1 MIIAFIALLSS
12 TSVSADAEAFDA
24 FRQSFRAEAL
34 RAGIDADV
42 YDQEMA
48 TAEPLSIVLERDGN
62 QPEFSRPIWSYLD
75 SAVSDRRIADGRT
88 AVSDARVTLEVIAD
102 EYGVDSEIIAAIWG
116 LESNYGTILGTHD
129 IVSALATLGYTG
141 RRQSFGRE
149 QLIAALQILNASYAD
164 RSQLKGSWAGAMGQ
178 TQFIPTTYL
187 AYAVDHNQDGKR
199 DLWGDLEDVFAST
212 ANYLKKSGYQDGEP
226 WGIEVTLPDDF
237 NYALSDGRR
246 QSVVEWILA
255 GVRGADAA
263 LPDEV
268 DLDAS
273 AKLLVPA
280 GARGPA
286 FLTFKNYDT
295 ILAYNRSTAYAL
307 GVALLSERL
316 AGADQGLMQS
326 WPRDDRPLSRDERK
340 ELQRALA
347 DQGYTVGPIDGI
359 IGAQT
364 RRALRAWQASN
375 NLPADGYASAFVLDQ
390 LAAE

>member
-12 TSVSADAEAFDA
+12 TSVSADTEAFDA

-34 RAGIDADV
+34 RAGIDAEV

-237 NYALSDGRR
+237 NYARSDGRR

-307 GVALLSERL
+307 GVALLSERI

-326 WPRDDRPLSRDERK
+326 WPRDD
-340 ELQRALA
+340 
-347 DQGYTVGPIDGI
+347 
-359 IGAQT
+359 
-364 RRALRAWQASN
+364 
-375 NLPADGYASAFVLDQ
+375 
-390 LAAE
+390 

>member
-1 MIIAFIALLSS
+1 MIVAFLALLSS
-12 TSVSADAEAFDA
+12 AAVSADTEAFDA
-24 FRQSFRAEAL
+24 FRDSFRAEAI
-34 RAGIDADV
+34 RAGIDAET
-42 YDQEMA
+42 YDREMA

-62 QPEFSRPIWSYLD
+62 QPEFARPIWAYLD
-75 SAVSDRRIADGRT
+75 SAVSDRRVTDGRE
-88 AVSDARVTLEVIAD
+88 AVADARVTLEIIAD
-102 EYGVDSEIIAAIWG
+102 EYGVDSQIIAAIWG
-116 LESNYGTILGTHD
+116 LESNYGAILGTHD

-149 QLIAALQILNASYAD
+149 QLIAALKILDASYAD
-164 RSQLKGSWAGAMGQ
+164 RSQLRGSWAGAMGQ

-212 ANYLKKSGYQDGEP
+212 ANYLKKSGYVEGEP
-226 WGIEVTLPDDF
+226 WGIEVTLPDSFD
-237 NYALSDGRR
+237 YALSDGRR
-246 QSVVEWILA
+246 RPVVDWIRS
-255 GVRGADAA
+255 GVRGASVT
-263 LPDEV
+263 LPDAV

-307 GVALLSERL
+307 GVSLLSERL
-316 AGADQGLMQS
+316 AGADEGLSQT

-340 ELQRALA
+340 ALQRALA
-347 DQGYTVGPIDGI
+347 DQGYTVGPVDGI

-364 RRALRAWQASN
+364 KRALRSWQTSN
-375 NLPADGYASAFVLDQ
+375 NLPADGYASARVLER
-390 LAAE
+390 LSGE